1 MSLVSEQDSRAYE
14 EEHVHT
20 VYQQIAPHFSSTR
33 YKVSRVEPS
42 LDCLL
47 TAIAVA
53 CSRGFPTPPRT
64 WVYWTRRWVRKWQVP
79 CREPGHLRR
88 RLR

>member
-14 EEHVHT
+14 EEHVHM

-42 LDCLL
+42 LELFTYCD
-47 TAIAVA
+47 
-53 CSRGFPTPPRT
+53 SRG
-64 WVYWTRRWVRKWQVP
+64 
-79 CREPGHLRR
+79 L
-88 RLR
+88 